1 LIEAAN
7 KYGLTNL
14 KLKAEAG
21 FVSSTYIN
29 FDNFMELLHF
39 ANSKNC
45 YLLQEAV
52 MDFIVKNKIEILE
65 KKMLA
70 DAPDG
75 ITYDILS
82 AMARREIESTAGASE
97 NSLSALRISELR
109 CRAHARGLD
118 VDGSREM
125 LISAL
130 KNAPASSDD
139 EE

>member
-29 FDNFMELLHF
+29 FDNLMELLHF

-52 MDFIVKNKIEILE
+52 MDFIVKNKVEILE
-65 KKMLA
+65 KKRFL
-70 DAPDG
+70 
-75 ITYDILS
+75 LS
-82 AMARREIESTAGASE
+82 KMR
-97 NSLSALRISELR
+97 LL
-109 CRAHARGLD
+109 
-118 VDGSREM
+118 
-125 LISAL
+125 
-130 KNAPASSDD
+130 PATMRNNDSIRSIA
-139 EE
+139 